1 MQIILNGE
9 SCQVTNTRLDLILLE
24 RNYLSP
30 TIATAL
36 NDVIIHKQ
44 DRVSTQLNENDRLE
58 VVAPI
63 GGG

>member
-1 MQIILNGE
+1 MRIILNGE

-24 RNYLSP
+24 CKYLCP

-36 NDVIIHKQ
+36 NDVIVHKQ
-44 DRVSTQLNENDRLE
+44 VRASTHLTEDDRLE